1 MKPGDSKLASAIKNV
16 IIANKNVE
24 IIKDVL

>member
-1 MKPGDSKLASAIKNV
+1 MKLGDSKLASAIKNV